1 LLELIFDVMPAE
13 RGAVLLTGKN
23 PREFESLLSWDRPT
37 GLDRPG
43 PILVSRMIAEKVLR
57 QAVAI
62 LSNDVRDSGDQAGST
77 MAPNR
82 SILAAPM
89 AVFDRVLGVLYLET
103 KDPLVRFDEG
113 HLRLLTVIAGVAAM
127 ALESLRHV
135 ERLESE
141 NRRLQGQLSIEHD
154 LVGDSP
160 QIREV
165 HRLISKVAATDSTVL
180 IRGESGTG
188 KELVARAIHRNSP
201 RSGRPFV
208 AISCAAITETLLES
222 ELFGYEKGAF
232 TGALAQKS
240 GKLEVADG
248 GTVFLDEVSELPL
261 ALQPKLLRVLQEREF
276 ERVGGTRPVK
286 VDIRL
291 LAATNV
297 NLDDTVA
304 AGRFRADLYY
314 RLNVVSL
321 GMPPL
326 RKRRQD
332 IPVLAAYFAA
342 RYSQKTRRRIDGIAP
357 EAEALMMNYDW
368 PGNVREL
375 ENVIE
380 RAVVLGSTD
389 RILPE
394 DLPEAVLESAE
405 TVTVAR
411 TGYHDA
417 VRRAKKH
424 LIIKAVEHAGGN
436 YVDAAR
442 LLGLHPNYL
451 HRLIRTMDLKAT
463 LKKLTG
469 ARG

>member
-1 LLELIFDVMPAE
+1 M
-13 RGAVLLTGKN
+13 
-23 PREFESLLSWDRPT
+23 
-37 GLDRPG
+37 
-43 PILVSRMIAEKVLR
+43 
-57 QAVAI
+57 
-62 LSNDVRDSGDQAGST
+62 
-77 MAPNR
+77 
-82 SILAAPM
+82 
-89 AVFDRVLGVLYLET
+89 
-103 KDPLVRFDEG
+103 
-113 HLRLLTVIAGVAAM
+113 
-127 ALESLRHV
+127 
-135 ERLESE
+135 
-141 NRRLQGQLSIEHD
+141 
-154 LVGDSP
+154 
-160 QIREV
+160 
-165 HRLISKVAATDSTVL
+165 
-180 IRGESGTG
+180 
-188 KELVARAIHRNSP
+188 
-201 RSGRPFV
+201 
-208 AISCAAITETLLES
+208 
-222 ELFGYEKGAF
+222 
-232 TGALAQKS
+232 
-240 GKLEVADG
+240 
-248 GTVFLDEVSELPL
+248 
-261 ALQPKLLRVLQEREF
+261 
-276 ERVGGTRPVK
+276 
-286 VDIRL
+286 